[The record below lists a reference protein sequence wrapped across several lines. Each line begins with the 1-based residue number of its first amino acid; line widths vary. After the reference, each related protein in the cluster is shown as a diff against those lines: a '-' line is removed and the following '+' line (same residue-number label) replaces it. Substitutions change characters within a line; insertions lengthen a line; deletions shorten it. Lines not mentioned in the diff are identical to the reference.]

1 MLSRRAEEEARMG
14 GVGVE
19 HLQLAVQ
26 RLGEVLPPPGRAA
39 GPSYV
44 APPDGARHRVTDL
57 LCVAYRLLY
66 ATEAR
71 ARGAMVTLEEA
82 CRGLTLR
89 TVPRAILDQRVLEH
103 AAAALPDCDAD
114 QSAVVALGAL
124 HEAFVSADPTWR
136 DGRLVLTGAGTSR
149 KASGTWFT
157 PVRLVEHLLD
167 EALDP
172 VLEGTDDVPRVCD
185 PACGAGL
192 FLVAAAR
199 RVARRRALEH
209 GQAPDPGLERQ
220 AILEA
225 VTRSVH
231 GVDVD
236 RSAVELTRVALWLE
250 LVVPGS
256 AAVMPALRL
265 VAGEALLGVDWATA
279 FPEAHEA
286 GGFDLV
292 VGNPPF
298 LNRLE
303 TLTATSPAV
312 AARLDAASEG
322 ALRPYTDLSA
332 VFLQRA
338 AGWVRPGGRVA
349 IVQPQSVL
357 AARDAAGVRRQL
369 AARCS
374 LEALWASDVPV
385 FDASVLT
392 CAPVLRRGADQG
404 AVRRTHGPAF
414 QPVPPRVVTSEEL
427 RGEWSFL
434 LAEGLGTPELLL
446 DPSPGVLGEIA
457 ACTADFRDQYYG
469 LRPYL
474 REAAACQG
482 CRCVPLVTT
491 GLIDPAQLL
500 WGQRPTRV
508 HKQRWAA
515 PVVDLDALE
524 ADPALARWARTRLTP
539 KVLVGTQGRVVEAV
553 VDAGGE
559 LLPSVPTLTVTAPP
573 ERLWHV
579 LAVLLAPPVVAHAA
593 ARYAG
598 TGLTMRAVKLSARQV
613 AALPLPT
620 DPVIWDEA
628 ASLLPAAQRDDD
640 HRSSLLEEAARLMCR
655 AYAVD
660 DPMVLRWWL
669 ERARLTA
676 T

>member
-1 MLSRRAEEEARMG
+1 
-14 GVGVE
+14 
-19 HLQLAVQ
+19 
-26 RLGEVLPPPGRAA
+26 
-39 GPSYV
+39 
-44 APPDGARHRVTDL
+44 
-57 LCVAYRLLY
+57 
-66 ATEAR
+66 
-71 ARGAMVTLEEA
+71 
-82 CRGLTLR
+82 
-89 TVPRAILDQRVLEH
+89 
-103 AAAALPDCDAD
+103 
-114 QSAVVALGAL
+114 
-124 HEAFVSADPTWR
+124 
-136 DGRLVLTGAGTSR
+136 VLTSAGTSR

-172 VLEGTDDVPRVCD
+172 ALDPALEQPDHLPTVCD

-199 RVARRRALEH
+199 RVARRIALAHAPE
-209 GQAPDPGLERQ
+209 PDPGVERQ
-220 AILEA
+220 ALLEA

-236 RSAVELTRVALWLE
+236 PSAVELTRAALWLE
-250 LVVPGS
+250 LVVPG
-256 AAVMPALRL
+256 APAVMPALRL
-265 VAGEALLGVDWATA
+265 AAGEALLGVGWATA
-279 FPEAHEA
+279 FPEAHQA
-286 GGFDLV
+286 GGFDVV

-303 TLTATSPAV
+303 TLTATPPGV
-312 AARLDAASEG
+312 ATRLEAASEG
-322 ALRPYTDLSA
+322 ALGPYTDLSA

-338 AGWVRPGGRVA
+338 VGWVRPGGRVA
-349 IVQPQSVL
+349 LVQPQSVL
-357 AARDAAGVRRQL
+357 VARDAAGVRRQL
-369 AARCS
+369 VDRCS
-374 LEALWASDVPV
+374 LEALWASDEPV

-392 CAPVLRRGADQG
+392 CAPVLRRGAGQG
-404 AVRRTHGPAF
+404 AVRRTHGPDF
-414 QPVPPRVVTSEEL
+414 RPVPSRVVTSEEL
-427 RGEWSFL
+427 QGEWSFL
-434 LAEGLGTPELLL
+434 LAEALGTPELLL
-446 DPSPGVLGEIA
+446 DPGAGTLGEVA

-474 REAAACQG
+474 REAEACRG
-482 CRCVPLVTT
+482 CHCVPLVTT

-500 WGQRPTRV
+500 WGRRPTRV
-508 HKQRWAA
+508 LKQRWAA

-524 ADPALARWARTRLTP
+524 SDPALARWARTRLTP
-539 KVLVGTQGRVVEAV
+539 KVLVATQGRVVEAV

-559 LLPSVPTLTVTAPP
+559 LLPSVPTLTLGAPA

-598 TGLTMRAVKLSARQV
+598 TGLTMRSVKLSARQV

-620 DPVIWDEA
+620 DAAAWDDA
-628 ASLLPAAQRDDD
+628 AALLPEAQRDDD
-640 HRSSLLEEAARLMCR
+640 RRSALLREVARLMCR

-660 DPMVLRWWL
+660 DRTVLGWWL